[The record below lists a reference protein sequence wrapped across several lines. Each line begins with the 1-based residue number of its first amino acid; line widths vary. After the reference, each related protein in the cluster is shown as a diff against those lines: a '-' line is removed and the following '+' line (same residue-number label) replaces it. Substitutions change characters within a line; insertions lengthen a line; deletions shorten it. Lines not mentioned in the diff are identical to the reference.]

1 LTTQKHNPNADVKP
15 VENPYVVEK
24 LFLQRSKFEQIV
36 EIVDQT
42 LSSKMFKRRF
52 AEHTEFDDLY
62 GFKIWN
68 NNGNAKS
75 LSKKKASANNKI
87 SSALK
92 EVPSTTITVDTKSCD
107 LIWKNYTEDHEKK
120 VTVGSSE
127 ERLIDIGIVL
137 YKPTATVMRSRQAAD
152 SDDNPSYQKK
162 KQKKSVAKVAST
174 DHDPPE
180 RIKINIMN
188 PIHTACNSKLHETSS
203 TTEISKFT
211 INFHNY
217 TFLKRVIARSLE
229 DTDDSE
235 SDDSSL
241 ASRLERVYKKHIYE
255 KFRTAVGNYIMN
267 NNSTRRVY
275 AGKIGERSGIFAM
288 HSKRK
293 RAYPIKRTSDLVDW
307 LTKAKKTIDLSDG
320 CRVAEINVGFAVAKD
335 NYISEI
341 NYFAP
346 IVDSS
351 GFEETVMITQI
362 DVIDSPA
369 PQFNKNETS
378 RATKSFPG
386 QLKNMLSKAYSEHS
400 NCNESPYSMQRSILS
415 SINTIQLSCSFPMRV
430 LISHWQSVLL
440 NVEVLLEE

>member
-1 LTTQKHNPNADVKP
+1 MTCN
-15 VENPYVVEK
+15 
-24 LFLQRSKFEQIV
+24 
-36 EIVDQT
+36 
-42 LSSKMFKRRF
+42 
-52 AEHTEFDDLY
+52 LY

-92 EVPSTTITVDTKSCD
+92 EVHLPRS
-107 LIWKNYTEDHEKK
+107 LK

-152 SDDNPSYQKK
+152 SDDAPSYQKK

-174 DHDPPE
+174 DHVPPE

-188 PIHTACNSKLHETSS
+188 PIHTACNSKLPETSS
-203 TTEISKFT
+203 STEISKFT

-241 ASRLERVYKKHIYE
+241 ASRYERVYQKHIYE

-275 AGKIGERSGIFAM
+275 AGKIGERN
-288 HSKRK
+288 
-293 RAYPIKRTSDLVDW
+293 LVDW

-335 NYISEI
+335 NYIGDN

-351 GFEETVMITQI
+351 EFEQTVMITQI
-362 DVIDSPA
+362 DGIDSPT
-369 PQFNKNETS
+369 PQFNKKEAS

-386 QLKNMLSKAYSEHS
+386 QLKNMLSKAYNEHS
-400 NCNESPYSMQRSILS
+400 SVFHHGFTYEMERAACQLIASDS
-415 SINTIQLSCSFPMRV
+415 STQLPVSTRIASSLTDYVWEKGRYPPSTPSSQTPPFAKEWKATAAGQTFMRNNP
-430 LISHWQSVLL
+430 SAGGR
-440 NVEVLLEE
+440 NA